1 MASVPG
7 RPVVFGEVLFDRF
20 EDGTRVLG
28 GAPFNVAWHLAGFGL
43 DPLFISRVGRDEL
56 GEQVL
61 TAMTGW
67 GLDVGGL
74 QRDAS
79 HPTGSVHVSL
89 SKGQPDFR
97 ILPDQ
102 AYDYIDADAV
112 RTSLAGLTPAL
123 LYHGSLVARNRVSRK
138 ALEQLRATGVPAFV
152 DINLRA
158 PWWQRKGLDTLV
170 HGARWLK
177 LSETE
182 LAVLMDTGA
191 LDPGQLE
198 STTRMVRE
206 RYGCALLVVTQG
218 EHGGWF
224 ATRDAAGR
232 IEPVAVPEFADAVGA
247 GDAFS
252 SVTLLGLV
260 HGWPL
265 PKTLRR
271 AAAFAARICTIR
283 GATTSHRA
291 LYDEML
297 TQWESD

>member
-1 MASVPG
+1 MTGLPG
-7 RPVVFGEVLFDRF
+7 RPVVFGEVLFDCF

-43 DPLFISRVGRDEL
+43 NPLFVSRVGRDEL

-61 TAMTGW
+61 AAMTGW

-79 HPTGSVHVSL
+79 HPTGSVHVNL
-89 SKGQPDFR
+89 SEGQPDFR

-123 LYHGSLVARNRVSRK
+123 LCHGSLAARNRVSRT
-138 ALEQLRATGVPAFV
+138 ALGQLRASGVPAFV

-158 PWWQRKGLDTLV
+158 PWWQRRELDTLLQ
-170 HGARWLK
+170 GARWLK

-182 LAVLMDTGA
+182 LAVLMDTGDP
-191 LDPGQLE
+191 DPGQLE
-198 STTRMVRE
+198 STARAARE

-218 EHGGWF
+218 EQGGWF
-224 ATRDAAGR
+224 ATRDEAGR
-232 IEPVAVPEFADAVGA
+232 IEPVAVADFEDAVGA

-252 SVTLLGLV
+252 SVMVLGLV

-265 PKTLRR
+265 AQTLRR

-283 GATTSHRA
+283 GATTPDRA
-291 LYDEML
+291 MYQEML
-297 TQWESD
+297 TQWESG